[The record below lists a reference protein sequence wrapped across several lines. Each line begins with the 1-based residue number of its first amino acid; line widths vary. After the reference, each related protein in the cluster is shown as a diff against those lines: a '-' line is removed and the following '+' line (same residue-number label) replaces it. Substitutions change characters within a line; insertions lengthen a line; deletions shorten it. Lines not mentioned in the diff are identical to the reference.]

1 VPEGLASKLEGMNTD
16 LTQSQKGTP
25 MDMNPSDLEAA
36 MHDALVKVAGPM
48 LEEQTEMRAQLR
60 AQRLLLTL
68 LYADR
73 FRDDRAGFDQLM
85 CTLLRLVPKALS
97 DLPGA
102 SETPEAARAQG
113 RVTEIFEAF
122 RLAVNGRIA
131 TIRPESI

>member
-1 VPEGLASKLEGMNTD
+1 MD
-16 LTQSQKGTP
+16 L
-25 MDMNPSDLEAA
+25 NPSELEAA

-48 LEEQTEMRAQLR
+48 LEEQIEMRAQLR

-68 LYADR
+68 LYAER

-85 CTLLRLVPKALS
+85 CALLRLVPQALS

-102 SETPEAARAQG
+102 SETPEAASAQR

-122 RLAVNGRIA
+122 RLAVSGRIVS
-131 TIRPESI
+131 IRVESM